1 MSSGEID
8 HWYGVGMANGAIG
21 GKLVGAGGA
30 GGFLMFYA
38 QDPAAVREAML
49 DKGLAELRFS
59 FDHDGSTVIVRD

>member
-1 MSSGEID
+1 
-8 HWYGVGMANGAIG
+8 
-21 GKLVGAGGA
+21 
-30 GGFLMFYA
+30 MFYA